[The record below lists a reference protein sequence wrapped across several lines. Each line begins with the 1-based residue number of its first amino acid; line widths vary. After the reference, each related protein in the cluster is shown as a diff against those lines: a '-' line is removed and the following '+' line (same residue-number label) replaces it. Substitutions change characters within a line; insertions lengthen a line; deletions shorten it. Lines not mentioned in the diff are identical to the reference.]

1 MNNIKI
7 ITLFHAN
14 KNVPFMTCI
23 VKDIEENKNGIKLI
37 LENGNKIYV
46 KDYDSFFL
54 SESVNEYD
62 KERMVNVFGRL
73 ISELSQVSE
82 ETIRTLISE
91 TKTYNNQYP
100 NTPVSVLDDYYY
112 CGRVKANAP
121 DEPAL
126 MNALGLQDLREA
138 IAEDNFLSEV
148 EALGGIVLHT
158 DMGYPVVKYKGTD
171 IRVAIEPINLAHM
184 RDLTN
189 GYVVMFRN
197 GEYEQEMKGD
207 LHEALSLAVDRLKIA
222 VVMFERSLLV
232 YSGMNNILE
241 FSSSKITSVPAMF
254 YTQESKNNL
263 Y

>member
-14 KNVPFMTCI
+14 KNVPFMTCM
-23 VKDIEENKNGIKLI
+23 VKDIEENKYGIKLI

-46 KDYDSFFL
+46 KDYDFFFL
-54 SESVNEYD
+54 SESANEHD

-91 TKTYNNQYP
+91 TQTYNSQHP

-112 CGRVKANAP
+112 CGRVKANVP
-121 DEPAL
+121 DESAL
-126 MNALGLQDLREA
+126 MNVLGLQDLREA
-138 IAEDNFLSEV
+138 ISEDIFLSEL
-148 EALGGIVLHT
+148 EASGGIMLHI
-158 DMGYPVVKYKGTD
+158 DMGYPVAEYLHSG
-171 IRVAIEPINLAHM
+171 IRIAIEPVNLAHR

-197 GEYEQEMKGD
+197 GEFEHEMEGD
-207 LHEALSLAVDRLKIA
+207 LNEALSLAVDRLKIA
-222 VVMFERSLLV
+222 V
-232 YSGMNNILE
+232 
-241 FSSSKITSVPAMF
+241 A
-254 YTQESKNNL
+254 L
-263 Y
+263 YRGGE

>member
-7 ITLFHAN
+7 ITLFYAN
-14 KNVPFMTCI
+14 KNVPFMTCM
-23 VKDIEENKNGIKLI
+23 VKDIEENKHGIKLI

-46 KDYDSFFL
+46 KDYDFFFL
-54 SESVNEYD
+54 SESANEHD

-82 ETIRTLISE
+82 ETIKSLISE
-91 TKTYNNQYP
+91 TKTYNSQHP

-148 EALGGIVLHT
+148 EVLGGIVLHS
-158 DMGYPVVKYKGTD
+158 DMGYPVLEYKGTD
-171 IRVAIEPINLAHM
+171 IKIAIEPINLAHM

-189 GYVVMFRN
+189 GYVVMFRD

-207 LHEALSLAVDRLKIA
+207 LHEVLSLAVDRLKI
-222 VVMFERSLLV
+222 
-232 YSGMNNILE
+232 
-241 FSSSKITSVPAMF
+241 SVIM
-254 YTQESKNNL
+254 QIN
-263 Y
+263 

>member
-14 KNVPFMTCI
+14 KNVPFMTCM
-23 VKDIEENKNGIKLI
+23 VKDIEENKYGIKLI
-37 LENGNKIYV
+37 LENDNNIYV

-54 SESVNEYD
+54 SESANDCD
-62 KERMVNVFGRL
+62 KERMVNVYGRL

-82 ETIRTLISE
+82 ETIRSLMSE
-91 TKTYNNQYP
+91 TKAYNSQHP

-112 CGRVKANAP
+112 CGRVKANTS

-138 IAEDNFLSEV
+138 ITEDVFLSEL
-148 EALGGIVLHT
+148 EASGGIVLHT
-158 DMGYPVVKYKGTD
+158 DMGYPVAEYKGTD
-171 IRVAIEPINLAHM
+171 IRIAIEPINLAYI
-184 RDLTN
+184 RDLTD

-197 GEYEQEMKGD
+197 GEFEHEMEGD
-207 LHEALSLAVDRLKIA
+207 LNEALSLAVDRLKIA
-222 VVMFERSLLV
+222 VVMFERSLLAC
-232 YSGMNNILE
+232 SGMNNILE

-254 YTQESKNNL
+254 CSPKLKNEL
-263 Y
+263 D